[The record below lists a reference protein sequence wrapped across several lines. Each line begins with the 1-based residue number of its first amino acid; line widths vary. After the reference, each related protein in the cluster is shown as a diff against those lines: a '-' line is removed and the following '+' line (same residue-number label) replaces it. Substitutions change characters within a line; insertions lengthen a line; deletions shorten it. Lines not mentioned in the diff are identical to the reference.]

1 MSGEVRIGVD
11 LGGTKL
17 EVIALD
23 ASGTVMAQQRFES
36 PQDDYLRTLEAIE
49 HAIAA
54 VESQVGV
61 RGTIGIGTPGALSRV
76 TGRLRNSNSTW
87 LNGTPILDDL
97 ERRLGR
103 PVRIANDANCF
114 ALSEAVDGAG
124 AGSKVVVGVILG
136 TGTGSGI
143 VIDRLLLTG
152 ANAIAGE
159 WGHNPLP
166 WAGPDEMPGA
176 ACWCG
181 KSGCIET
188 WLSGPGM
195 ARDHLAATEVR
206 LTAAD
211 IAARAATGEPAAVAT
226 LDRYITRLAR
236 ALAHVINLIDPDV
249 IVLGGG
255 LSNIAA
261 IYLQVPLQWGL
272 HVFSDHVA
280 TRLLRNVHGDAS
292 GVRGAARLWN
302 TPLHK
307 P

>member
-1 MSGEVRIGVD
+1 MSGEVRIGID

-23 ASGTVMAQQRFES
+23 TSGAALARHRFDS
-36 PQDDYLRTLEAIE
+36 PRHDYDRTLGAIE
-49 HAIAA
+49 HAIAV
-54 VESQVGV
+54 VESQVGAP
-61 RGTIGIGTPGALSRV
+61 GTIGIGTPGALSRV
-76 TGRLRNSNSTW
+76 TGRLCNSNSTW
-87 LNGTPILDDL
+87 LNGQPILDDL

-103 PVRIANDANCF
+103 PVRIENDANCF
-114 ALSEAVDGAG
+114 ALSEAIDGAG

-143 VIDRLLLTG
+143 VIDGRLLTG

-166 WAGPDEMPGA
+166 WAGPDESAGA
-176 ACWCG
+176 KCWCG

-188 WLSGPGM
+188 WLSGPGL
-195 ARDHLAATEVR
+195 ARDHLAATDAR

-211 IAARAATGEPAAVAT
+211 IAALAAAGEPAAVAT
-226 LDRYITRLAR
+226 LDRYIARLAR
-236 ALAHVINLIDPDV
+236 ALAQVINLIDPDV

-255 LSNIAA
+255 LSKIAA
-261 IYLQVPLQWGL
+261 VYSQVPLQWGR

-280 TRLLRNVHGDAS
+280 TRLLPNVHGDAS
-292 GVRGAARLWN
+292 GVRGAAWLWD
-302 TPLHK
+302 TPLNNS
-307 P
+307 